1 MLTRILGGLVIVVAV
16 VFGVFFAWQWRGELP
31 PVTANAASFDP
42 GIVAKGA
49 VLAAVADCAVCHTQA
64 GGKPYA
70 GGFPVKTPFGIVYGT
85 NITPDRDT
93 GIGTWSEAAFRRALR
108 EGVGRKGTH
117 FYPAFPYD
125 HFTNISDGD
134 ISALY
139 AFLMTREPV
148 HQPNRPTRLSFPLN
162 WRPFAAAWNLLY
174 LRQGPYRSD
183 PGKSAEWNR
192 GAYLVAGAGHCS
204 ACHTPHNALGAETK
218 SDRFGGGEA
227 EDWYAPALDAASP
240 APVPWTV
247 DELYAYLRTGY
258 ADQHGFAAGPM
269 QPVVLSLRK
278 VPDAD
283 VHAIATFI
291 ASISGPRDATARKR
305 QTEGALAF
313 AAQRAVTTTGIAQ
326 GGTTGSA
333 NTGTVSGAT
342 LFAGACASCHHSGG
356 GLPISRPVA
365 LGLSTPVNEPDPTN
379 FLRIVLDGIQPPLGH
394 RGPIMPSFSGAL
406 TDPQIDALADYV
418 RTQYSRGGRWTN
430 VTAALAK
437 MRQQQ
442 TPTMEAP

>member
-1 MLTRILGGLVIVVAV
+1 MQSAHVKSADTKSGRARNLRRLLKPRHVCIVGGQAMEDSIRRCADTGFAGEIWVVNPKRSELGGRKCYASIAD
-16 VFGVFFAWQWRGELP
+16 LP
-31 PVTANAASFDP
+31 EA
-42 GIVAKGA
+42 
-49 VLAAVADCAVCHTQA
+49 
-64 GGKPYA
+64 
-70 GGFPVKTPFGIVYGT
+70 
-85 NITPDRDT
+85 PD
-93 GIGTWSEAAFRRALR
+93 
-108 EGVGRKGTH
+108 
-117 FYPAFPYD
+117 
-125 HFTNISDGD
+125 
-134 ISALY
+134 
-139 AFLMTREPV
+139 
-148 HQPNRPTRLSFPLN
+148 
-162 WRPFAAAWNLLY
+162 
-174 LRQGPYRSD
+174 
-183 PGKSAEWNR
+183 
-192 GAYLVAGAGHCS
+192 
-204 ACHTPHNALGAETK
+204 
-218 SDRFGGGEA
+218 
-227 EDWYAPALDAASP
+227 
-240 APVPWTV
+240 
-247 DELYAYLRTGY
+247 
-258 ADQHGFAAGPM
+258 
-269 QPVVLSLRK
+269 
-278 VPDAD
+278 
-283 VHAIATFI
+283 ATFI

-406 TDPQIDALADYV
+406 TDPQIEALADYV

-430 VTAALAK
+430 VPAALAK

>member
-16 VFGVFFAWQWRGELP
+16 VFGAFFAWQWRGELP

-64 GGKPYA
+64 GVKPYA

-174 LRQGPYRSD
+174 LRQGPYRPD

-204 ACHTPHNALGAETK
+204 ACHTPRNALGAETK

-313 AAQRAVTTTGIAQ
+313 AAQRAVTTTGIAH

-333 NTGTVSGAT
+333 NTGTVSGAI

-406 TDPQIDALADYV
+406 TDPQIEALADYV
-418 RTQYSRGGRWTN
+418 RTQYSRGVRWTN
-430 VTAALAK
+430 VPVALAK